1 MTGEVLMFSNA
12 LRSLSLDR
20 SKLRQ
25 KRACIYVFLKGKLMP
40 LDNSLPFLVA
50 VRENYPLF
58 KITIIS
64 SDQKFAD
71 MIMGERLIM
80 QSLKKFRITI
90 NSPPT
95 GEKKFGKLLRLIV
108 LAISMVVDSLRHP
121 LFIINS
127 SQLKKGKRFFELL
140 MTINKVINGG
150 KLVELK
156 LIPTT
161 VKVDRFFREIMNSQY
176 GRTIEKKTIAQCDVA
191 ISSLPRSEYRQCLA
205 TEFVE
210 VGYGRGFESW
220 FKHIDKSLTNIEPEI
235 TDDFIFWPLSVLQ
248 RSENFENIDLREIIV
263 ETIRLILKSGI
274 KSQIVFRYHPTTDQ
288 SEFQKIISDTG
299 IKNFFISNSHPHQLI
314 KKCRFV
320 FSNTGTSLFCDAL
333 FFRKRVVQYSS
344 MASTY
349 CIRDHSGRPMGS
361 IYQPVVT
368 DFFNEK
374 TAFRKFLM
382 DFGRRGYLP
391 ESSSENDRNE
401 FVMISCEDERKLFN
415 HIFGF

>member
-1 MTGEVLMFSNA
+1 LDSN
-12 LRSLSLDR
+12 
-20 SKLRQ
+20 KV
-25 KRACIYVFLKGKLMP
+25 RAKKGGIYIFLKGKLMP
-40 LDNSLPFLVA
+40 LDNTLPFLVA
-50 VRENYPLF
+50 LRENYPFFDLNIITSDRKF
-58 KITIIS
+58 IEILASETLIRQAIEKYQIKINAPRIGETKPRKIT
-64 SDQKFAD
+64 
-71 MIMGERLIM
+71 RL
-80 QSLKKFRITI
+80 F
-90 NSPPT
+90 N
-95 GEKKFGKLLRLIV
+95 
-108 LAISMVVDSLRHP
+108 LASRMLVDSVKGPVYL
-121 LFIINS
+121 INLA
-127 SQLKKGKRFFELL
+127 QIKKGARFFEFL
-140 MTINKVINGG
+140 MTINKAVKGG
-150 KLVELK
+150 KLVELR
-156 LIPTT
+156 LVPTT
-161 VKVDRFFREIMNSQY
+161 AKVDKFLREILNSQY
-176 GRTIEKKTIAQCDVA
+176 GRSIEKKTIQKCDLA
-191 ISSLPRSEYRQCLA
+191 ISSLPQIEYQQCHA
-205 TEFVE
+205 KEFIE

-220 FKHIDKSLTNIEPEI
+220 IKYIDQSLTNIEPEI

-320 FSNTGTSLFCDAL
+320 FSNTGTSLFCDAR

-349 CIRDHSGRPMGS
+349 CIRDRSGRPVGS

-374 TAFRKFLM
+374 TAFKKFLM